1 MDNQNLNNEPNT
13 NENITPAP
21 SYPERAQSNYSDGAG
36 EITNVKTPEE
46 KPVLKPSEPQK
57 EQLLQGQ
64 AEAPTQEKGKSRRK
78 VLLLFLL
85 LIATGFL
92 LTTTT
97 YAWFTS
103 NRTVTVGDIN
113 VNVASSGGIQ
123 LSVDGTNWKSIVST
137 SDITGATA
145 TYAAATNQLPSN
157 SSALEPVSTALA
169 SLDSNGYLSMWH
181 GTVVSNTGGNYIL
194 TTEDASTVTHG
205 TSGYF
210 VCFDLFFKVDAESAT
225 ITDGTPTQVYLT
237 TTSDVIADTTDTGI
251 KNAAR
256 VAFIKE
262 GSTLTG
268 SDLATIQALKTSTV
282 SGNIFLWEPNYDYHT
297 ASGVTNARDVYGIT
311 TVSSSTLTEGDGN
324 PVVGYSGVT
333 ASVAASDDILL
344 GSATAANYPAK
355 FAAVTPTLT
364 TEASWATNANGEYE
378 EWFTL
383 GANEITK
390 VKVYFWVEGQDVDCE
405 NNASG
410 GAITLKL
417 QFSLNSQAE

>member
-1 MDNQNLNNEPNT
+1 MDNQNLNETNNEQIT
-13 NENITPAP
+13 NSTIPTENLN
-21 SYPERAQSNYSDGAG
+21 Q
-36 EITNVKTPEE
+36 EITKVETPMEPKALNNVE
-46 KPVLKPSEPQK
+46 KV
-57 EQLLQGQ
+57 
-64 AEAPTQEKGKSRRK
+64 EKGKTKSKRRIP
-78 VLLLFLL
+78 LLLLL
-85 LIATGFL
+85 LLATGFL

-137 SDITGATA
+137 SDITGATT
-145 TYAAATNQLPSN
+145 TYAAATNQVPSS

-169 SLDSNGYLSMWH
+169 SIDENGYLSMWH
-181 GTVVSNTGGNYIL
+181 GTVVSNAGGNYIL
-194 TTEDASTVTHG
+194 TTEDVSTVTHG

-210 VCFDLFFKVDAESAT
+210 VSFDLFFKVDAESAT
-225 ITDGTPTQVYLT
+225 VTDGTPTQVYLT

-262 GSTLTG
+262 GATTTG
-268 SDLATIQALKTSTV
+268 SALADIQALKTNTV
-282 SGNIFLWEPNYDYHT
+282 NSNVFLWEPNYDYHT

-311 TVSSSTLTEGDGN
+311 TVSSSTLTEGAGN
-324 PVVGYSGVT
+324 PLLGYSGVT
-333 ASVAASDDILL
+333 AGISASDDILL

-364 TEASWATNANGEYE
+364 TAASWATNANGQYE

-383 GANEITK
+383 GANQITK

>member
-1 MDNQNLNNEPNT
+1 MENQNLNEQNT
-13 NENITPAP
+13 NTATPVGSTNPGANN
-21 SYPERAQSNYSDGAG
+21 PER
-36 EITNVKTPEE
+36 EITNK
-46 KPVLKPSEPQK
+46 
-57 EQLLQGQ
+57 
-64 AEAPTQEKGKSRRK
+64 KSKKRM
-78 VLLLFLL
+78 LLLLL
-85 LIATGFL
+85 LLVATGFL

-137 SDITGATA
+137 SDISGATA
-145 TYAAATNQLPSN
+145 TYAAATNQLPSD

-169 SLDSNGYLSMWH
+169 SLDSDGYLSMWH

-194 TTEDASTVTHG
+194 TTDDASTVTHG
-205 TSGYF
+205 ANGYF

-225 ITDGTPTQVYLT
+225 VTDGTATPIYLT
-237 TTSDVIADTTDTGI
+237 TTSDVITNGSDTGI

-262 GSTLTG
+262 GATTTG
-268 SDLATIQALKTSTV
+268 SALSDIQALKTSTV
-282 SGNIFLWEPNYDYHT
+282 NSNVFLWEPNYDYHT
-297 ASGVTNARDVYGIT
+297 ASGVTNARDVYGVT
-311 TVSSSTLTEGDGN
+311 DVVVDNSTVTLAEGADN
-324 PVVGYSGVT
+324 PLLGYSGVT
-333 ASVAASDDILL
+333 AGIAASDDILL

-355 FAAVTPTLT
+355 FATVTPTLT
-364 TEASWATNANGEYE
+364 TEAGWATSANGAYHQI
-378 EWFTL
+378 FTL
-383 GANEITK
+383 GANQITK